1 MALQWIK
8 SYFYDRHQYVQFNEI
23 SSTENN
29 IICGVPQGSILG
41 PLFFLLYIN
50 DLPNATGLAECLLFS
65 DNTSIFL
72 SHSDQEY
79 LTTSLNEELKKL
91 NTWMK
96 TNKLSVDINKTNY
109 VIFSSKQKT
118 TKINLPVL
126 FDDKPLKRVNVVK
139 FLGIYIDENLTWKYH
154 IHHVCNKISKSIG

>member
-1 MALQWIK
+1 M
-8 SYFYDRHQYVQFNEI
+8 YR
-23 SSTENN
+23 
-29 IICGVPQGSILG
+29 
-41 PLFFLLYIN
+41 
-50 DLPNATGLAECLLFS
+50 LAECLLFA
-65 DNTSIFL
+65 DDTSIFL
-72 SHSDQEY
+72 SQTDQEY

-91 NTWMK
+91 NIWMK
-96 TNKLSVDINKTNY
+96 TNKLSVNINKTNY

-154 IHHVCNKISKSIG
+154 IDHVCNKISKSIGVIARSRFVLSTKTKLSLYYSLIYLLILIIVT